1 MSSLGSPLFGP
12 DHGTRGMNGL
22 FSSMSISRTVPSTR
36 TARLNSGP
44 VVPRQRIL
52 YDRPSP
58 PQYRERRP
66 RPPLATI
73 APPPAENITDTDDI
87 ADAAPT
93 TPRVPLPAVSLPAL
107 PAWAS
112 QAQALTSAVDLAAQ
126 LARRQKRLEQDAY
139 RTAKWGAAMLYR
151 RELLERQSQSTPSS
165 RTRVRRPGTRRA
177 DGYREP
183 RAQLVTAADLYY
195 TTHLPPAESTD
206 RCEAGVGATP
216 CTPPHGP
223 SKRS

>member
-1 MSSLGSPLFGP
+1 MSSLASPLFGR

-22 FSSMSISRTVPSTR
+22 FSSMSISRTVPSTH

-52 YDRPSP
+52 YDRPAP
-58 PQYRERRP
+58 PQYRAPRP
-66 RPPLATI
+66 RAPLATI
-73 APPPAENITDTDDI
+73 APPPAENIPDTDDT
-87 ADAAPT
+87 DAVLT
-93 TPRVPLPAVSLPAL
+93 EPRIPLPPVSLPAI

-112 QAQALTSAVDLAAQ
+112 QAQTLTLAVDLAAQ

-151 RELLERQSQSTPSS
+151 RELLERQAESTPSS

-177 DGYREP
+177 EGY
-183 RAQLVTAADLYY
+183 LSD
-195 TTHLPPAESTD
+195 
-206 RCEAGVGATP
+206 
-216 CTPPHGP
+216 
-223 SKRS
+223 

>member
-36 TARLNSGP
+36 TARLNSGMFPTGVPIRSLTSPAHKLGP

-52 YDRPSP
+52 TANAAHA
-58 PQYRERRP
+58 
-66 RPPLATI
+66 PPLATI

-126 LARRQKRLEQDAY
+126 LARRQKRLE
-139 RTAKWGAAMLYR
+139 
-151 RELLERQSQSTPSS
+151 
-165 RTRVRRPGTRRA
+165 
-177 DGYREP
+177 
-183 RAQLVTAADLYY
+183 
-195 TTHLPPAESTD
+195 
-206 RCEAGVGATP
+206 
-216 CTPPHGP
+216 
-223 SKRS
+223 